1 MKFKEALKIGVD
13 CGLATVD
20 EAIKN
25 IEIHSMNFFNYEKI
39 NAELKELYEAWEKHG
54 CHKAMPI
61 SHALD
66 MCYQKE
72 N

>member
-1 MKFKEALKIGVD
+1 MKFKEALEMGVA

-39 NAELKELYEAWEKHG
+39 NAELKELYETWEKHG
-54 CHKAMPI
+54 CPKAMPI
-61 SHALD
+61 SHALE
-66 MCYQKE
+66 MYYQKE
-72 N
+72 K